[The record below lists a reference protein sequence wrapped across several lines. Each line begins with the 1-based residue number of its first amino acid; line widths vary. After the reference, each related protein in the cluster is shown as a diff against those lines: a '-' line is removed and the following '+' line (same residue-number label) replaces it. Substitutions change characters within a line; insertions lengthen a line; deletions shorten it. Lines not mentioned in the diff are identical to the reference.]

1 MRKLLIPLLAALAF
15 PIAVNANSEVNNSL
29 NMADMYFKS
38 GKKSLACKVVSLAI
52 LKATSPEVY
61 GTTSS
66 SLEREV
72 KEYADRCDLRF

>member
-1 MRKLLIPLLAALAF
+1 MRRFLIPLLAALAF

-29 NMADMYFKS
+29 NGADMSFKS
-38 GKKSLACKVVSLAI
+38 DSKKLACQYVALAI

-66 SLEREV
+66 SLKAEV